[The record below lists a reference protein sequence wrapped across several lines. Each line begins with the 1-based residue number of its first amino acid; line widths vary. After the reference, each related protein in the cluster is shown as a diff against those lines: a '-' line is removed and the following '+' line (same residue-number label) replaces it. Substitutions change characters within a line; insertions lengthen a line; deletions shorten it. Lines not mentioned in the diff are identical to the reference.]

1 MTEKSFWEWYNE
13 TEKVTGSLMTPASA
27 AKMLGTTRQYIEK
40 LVNAGRLTKYYYED
54 LPFIGM
60 NEITKEIARR
70 KERAQKESNP
80 ETLLQR
86 AKIEQLESEIDKVRQ
101 EYTNEMIK
109 NKETEETDNYIDYL
123 EKVLA
128 QEKLHPFSTEY
139 KTKK

>member
-86 AKIEQLESEIDKVRQ
+86 ARIEQLEAEIDKVRQ
-101 EYTNEMIK
+101 EYENMM
-109 NKETEETDNYIDYL
+109 NKDRKIEKDNDYIAYL
-123 EKVLA
+123 EDILA
-128 QEKLHPFSTEY
+128 KEKLHPFSTEY
-139 KTKK
+139 KMKI